1 VRYTFRRAELSEWT
15 EASQTRH
22 WSRFGIVE
30 LLTSGRSAAEASA
43 RDERCRLGIGWA
55 WRRRILSSARL
66 DSERR
71 DEHERGAR
79 PLGSSDRKPSR
90 PRRAPVDK
98 RPSRL
103 AATIHSMV
111 HDDDKLALDTQRLDV
126 HLTSLQAEVEA
137 KVRRVHRFREQMQQ
151 LDSKASGK
159 SNVAQRERA
168 ARALIAQVDQML
180 ETNLLVREMLED
192 LRAAADAVLADLLEG

>member
-1 VRYTFRRAELSEWT
+1 
-15 EASQTRH
+15 
-22 WSRFGIVE
+22 
-30 LLTSGRSAAEASA
+30 
-43 RDERCRLGIGWA
+43 
-55 WRRRILSSARL
+55 
-66 DSERR
+66 
-71 DEHERGAR
+71 
-79 PLGSSDRKPSR
+79 
-90 PRRAPVDK
+90 
-98 RPSRL
+98 
-103 AATIHSMV
+103 MV